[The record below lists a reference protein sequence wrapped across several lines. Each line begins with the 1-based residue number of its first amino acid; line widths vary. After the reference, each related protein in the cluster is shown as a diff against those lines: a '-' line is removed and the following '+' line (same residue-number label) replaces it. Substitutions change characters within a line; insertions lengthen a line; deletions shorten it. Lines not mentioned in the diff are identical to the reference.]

1 MKKWLINAGLLCL
14 FSSLCLPAMAAIAT
28 FQTISDPVTRTWVNY
43 ALSGDGSVMAANYGG
58 EIYRWT
64 AAGGFQD
71 LGPGDPYS
79 SSIGISRDGSTIISG
94 RIGRDGFSH
103 PAIWK
108 AGGAVDLGHPH
119 NGCTKIG
126 NSWGSGYGVSGN
138 GEIAVGLAWTCTAAE
153 GFEWTAKTGN
163 LSLGHPAGNHS
174 SRASAISANATTIV
188 GFWEDPTGPRR
199 PVRWVGGKHDL
210 FLGSNTI
217 GEATAVNSDGTQIV
231 GQSPGAS
238 GYGVA
243 FFYSDKRGL
252 ITLGTLSNLTTDQ
265 SIANGISDNGRV
277 VGWSGDPFGAGI
289 EAFTWIS
296 SSSSH
301 MKKLASVLNKLGA
314 KIPAGTTLTT
324 AVSISADGSTMAG
337 QYVNGQTF
345 GNWMA
350 HITK

>member
-1 MKKWLINAGLLCL
+1 MKKWLVSAGLLCL
-14 FSSLCLPAMAAIAT
+14 CSLLCLPAMGATAT
-28 FQTISDPVTRTWVNY
+28 FQIISDPVQGTWSNY
-43 ALSGDGSVMAANYGG
+43 ALSGDGTVMAANYGG

-71 LGPGDPYS
+71 LGPGDSNS

-94 RIGRDGFSH
+94 HVGQGGFTSPH
-103 PAIWK
+103 IWN
-108 AGGAVDLGHPH
+108 ANGLVDLGHPH

-126 NSWGSGYGVSGN
+126 NSWGSGYGISGN
-138 GEIAVGLAWTCTAAE
+138 GTVAVGLAWTCTAAE
-153 GFEWTAKTGN
+153 GFVWTEKTGT
-163 LSLGHPAGNHS
+163 LSLGHPFGNHS
-174 SRASAISANATTIV
+174 SRASAISANAKTIV

-210 FLGSNTI
+210 FLGSKAL

-231 GQSPGAS
+231 GQFFKANGN
-238 GYGVA
+238 GVA

-252 ITLGTLSNLTTDQ
+252 RLIGTIRHTSTDQ
-265 SIANGISDNGRV
+265 SISNGIADSGRV

-289 EAFTWIS
+289 EAFSWT
-296 SSSSH
+296 SH
-301 MKKLASVLNKLGA
+301 SGMKKLATVLKSLGA
-314 KIPAGTTLTT
+314 DIPAGTTLTT

-337 QYVNGQTF
+337 QYINGRNF
-345 GNWMA
+345 GNWIA